1 MRLVALC
8 EQHGVPLI
16 EDDTYSA
23 LGRDDAPLRALKSW
37 DETGN
42 VIHCA
47 SLRKTIAP
55 GLRLGWVSGGRW
67 QARIRMLRYAQSRAN
82 EALPQLTMAEF
93 MASSSYDRHLARLRR
108 VLRRQREQTADAI
121 ATHWPA
127 GTKLSVP
134 EGSMM
139 LWVELPDRRD
149 GQAVFE
155 AALQQGIRVAPGAL
169 FSNSNRFDHFLRIS
183 CGAAFTREAEEALQ
197 RLGRI
202 VAQP

>member
-1 MRLVALC
+1 
-8 EQHGVPLI
+8 VPLI

-37 DETGN
+37 DGSGN

-93 MASSSYDRHLARLRR
+93 MASSSYERHLARLRR
-108 VLRRQREQTADAI
+108 VLRRQREQVADAI

-139 LWVELPDRRD
+139 LWVELPDQRS
-149 GQAVFE
+149 GEAVFE
-155 AALQQGIRVAPGAL
+155 TALAQGIRVAPGTL

-183 CGAAFTREAEEALQ
+183 CGAAFTADTDAALQ
-197 RLGRI
+197 RLGLI
-202 VAQP
+202 VARG